1 MSNIARIRDAKRIVI
16 KVGSSSIT
24 GSNEDQLDLIV
35 DLCVRLME
43 SKEVV
48 LVSSGAIATASP
60 IIGLTAKPEDLATS
74 QALASIGQARL
85 MSRYEASLSRYRRLP
100 GQVLLTV
107 DNLSD
112 ASSAENGL
120 GALNRLVELGVLPI
134 INENDSVATQEIR
147 FGDNDQLAARVA
159 ALVGADLLVLFSD
172 IEALY
177 TKPPTQPGAEP
188 IKFVPYESEL
198 DGVEIEGTSTGYGTG
213 GALTKV
219 AAARLAT
226 AAGTG
231 VILTATKNAADLDAV
246 EHLHTWFEPK
256 A

>member
-1 MSNIARIRDAKRIVI
+1 
-16 KVGSSSIT
+16 
-24 GSNEDQLDLIV
+24 
-35 DLCVRLME
+35 
-43 SKEVV
+43 
-48 LVSSGAIATASP
+48 
-60 IIGLTAKPEDLATS
+60 
-74 QALASIGQARL
+74 
-85 MSRYEASLSRYRRLP
+85 
-100 GQVLLTV
+100 
-107 DNLSD
+107 LSD
-112 ASSAENGL
+112 ASSAENAL

-188 IKFVPYESEL
+188 ISFVPFESAL

-231 VILTATKNAADLDAV
+231 VILTATKNASDLDAV
-246 EHLHTWFEPK
+246 EHLHTWFEPR

>member
-1 MSNIARIRDAKRIVI
+1 
-16 KVGSSSIT
+16 
-24 GSNEDQLDLIV
+24 
-35 DLCVRLME
+35 
-43 SKEVV
+43 
-48 LVSSGAIATASP
+48 
-60 IIGLTAKPEDLATS
+60 
-74 QALASIGQARL
+74 
-85 MSRYEASLSRYRRLP
+85 MSRYEASLARYEKLP

-112 ASSAENGL
+112 AASAENAL
-120 GALNRLVELGVLPI
+120 GALNRLIELGVLPI

-177 TKPPTQPGAEP
+177 TKPPTQPGAAP
-188 IKFVPYESEL
+188 IEVVPFESEL
-198 DGVEIEGTSTGYGTG
+198 QGVEIEGTSTGYGTG

-226 AAGTG
+226 AAGVG
-231 VILTATKNAADLDAV
+231 VILTATKNAVDLDSTA
-246 EHLHTWFEPK
+246 HLHTWFEPK
-256 A
+256 V